1 MKKNQG
7 VVGVYSYVD
16 LVLEAIR
23 RLKNAGHEKK
33 DIRVF
38 SPVPNHEIEDALIE
52 NESIVRFFTLT
63 GATLGAIC
71 GIGITT
77 LTSMDWPIQVSAKP
91 IVSMP
96 PYMIIV
102 FELTV
107 LMGALSTFIGLI
119 VNARIRRNAP
129 VSLYDPRF
137 SDDKFG
143 LAVVC
148 EKDRVSDVEKIM
160 NDTEAEEIKFEGLH

>member
-71 GIGITT
+71 GIG
-77 LTSMDWPIQVSAKP
+77 
-91 IVSMP
+91 
-96 PYMIIV
+96 
-102 FELTV
+102 
-107 LMGALSTFIGLI
+107 
-119 VNARIRRNAP
+119 
-129 VSLYDPRF
+129 
-137 SDDKFG
+137 
-143 LAVVC
+143 
-148 EKDRVSDVEKIM
+148 
-160 NDTEAEEIKFEGLH
+160 

>member
-52 NESIVRFFTLT
+52 SESIVRFFTLT

-160 NDTEAEEIKFEGLH
+160 NDTEAEEVKFEGLH